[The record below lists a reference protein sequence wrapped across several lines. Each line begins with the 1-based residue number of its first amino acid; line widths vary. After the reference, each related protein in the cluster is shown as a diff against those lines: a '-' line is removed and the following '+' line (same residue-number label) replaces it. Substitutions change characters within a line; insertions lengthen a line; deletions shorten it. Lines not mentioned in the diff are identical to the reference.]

1 MASLNVRVRGGM
13 LALAALLHGQGVCE
27 DAEEPA
33 AANGHPQQV
42 ILDLAAAARPHLL
55 DDAISV

>member
-1 MASLNVRVRGGM
+1 M